1 MDVIT
6 LITTS
11 FNSLMVNKL
20 RAILTLLGLIIGVS
34 SVITMMA
41 VGRGAQVAVT
51 QQIQGLG
58 SNFLS
63 ITPSLEQLGRRF
75 FFNDN
80 SENPLNMSDYYLLDD
95 QKGTS
100 LLMSYLVIFLKM
112 CILIIHD

>member
-41 VGRGAQVAVT
+41 VGRGAQVSVT
-51 QQIQGLG
+51 QQIGVACCD
-58 SNFLS
+58 
-63 ITPSLEQLGRRF
+63 T
-75 FFNDN
+75 
-80 SENPLNMSDYYLLDD
+80 
-95 QKGTS
+95 
-100 LLMSYLVIFLKM
+100 VI
-112 CILIIHD
+112 

>member
-75 FFNDN
+75 FF
-80 SENPLNMSDYYLLDD
+80 
-95 QKGTS
+95 
-100 LLMSYLVIFLKM
+100 
-112 CILIIHD
+112 